1 MRRSGPHAG
10 NTAGEAV
17 TYRAAIPHSIAR
29 RVKGQGGGDDNSAPQ
44 LDPSAIAYLTA
55 LLAGEAPDAARNAS
69 FSEPW
74 QSLILSV
81 SRANGEGRLT
91 ALRDGLSTWANGAE
105 VMRAILEVDPDRPL
119 PGATTWADLAAMIAP
134 IGWAWQRWL
143 PLGFLT
149 MCVADV
155 GTGKSALALRLAGT
169 FILGWPWPDGTP
181 YEGEQGTVLWC
192 ETEAAQAL
200 NLERARG
207 WGLPLDHLLT
217 PLPDP
222 LADVQLDNPEHRGL
236 VEAIA
241 RRPDVRLIVVDSL
254 RGAHRGDENDSTMF
268 ELVRWLASLA
278 RDTCKPILLAHHL
291 RKRGLQDGRDAP
303 VTLDRVRGSTSIVQP
318 VRIAWALDVPDPLRP
333 GRKRLSVIKSN
344 FGRFPDPIGLEIG
357 DSGISFGAAGTT
369 TKKRNST
376 RLVICFGRSFDNTR
390 CHKRT
395 CRLRQGRRNIVEHD
409 ERAKTRMGIVAKR
422 DGREGRWYWALP
434 ARDDD

>member
-1 MRRSGPHAG
+1 M
-10 NTAGEAV
+10 T
-17 TYRAAIPHSIAR
+17 
-29 RVKGQGGGDDNSAPQ
+29 NSAPQ

-105 VMRAILEVDPDRPL
+105 VIRAILKVDPDRPL
-119 PGATTWADLAAMIAP
+119 PGATTWADMAAMIAP

-169 FILGWPWPDGTP
+169 FTLGWPWPDGTP
-181 YEGEQGTVLWC
+181 FEGERGAVLWC

-207 WGLPLDHLLT
+207 WGLPLDQLLT

-254 RGAHRGDENDSTMF
+254 RGAHRGDENDSAMF
-268 ELVRWLASLA
+268 ELVLWLASLA

-333 GRKRLSVIKSN
+333 DRKRLSVIKSN

-357 DSGISFGAAGTT
+357 DSGISFGAAPEPPRQETQLD
-369 TKKRNST
+369 KACDLLRA
-376 RLVICFGRSFDNTR
+376 L
-390 CHKRT
+390 
-395 CRLRQGRRNIVEHD
+395 LRQHPVPQADLQAEAEGAGISWGTMK
-409 ERAKTRMGIVAKR
+409 RAKTRMGVVAKR